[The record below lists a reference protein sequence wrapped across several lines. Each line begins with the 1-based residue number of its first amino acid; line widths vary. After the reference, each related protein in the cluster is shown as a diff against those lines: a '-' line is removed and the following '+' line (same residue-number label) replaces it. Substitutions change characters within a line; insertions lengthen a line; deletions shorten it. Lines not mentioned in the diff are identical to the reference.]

1 MGPIGAEKEDGGFS
15 VNFTRST
22 NYQHIE
28 GFADQDRKR
37 DELTHQLEQLWN
49 QDFQDLNSSEKVS
62 NSVEDERALH
72 VMEKSAKLVN
82 GHYQV
87 ALP

>member
-37 DELTHQLEQLWN
+37 DELTHQLERLWTH
-49 QDFQDLNSSEKVS
+49 DFQDLNSSEKVS
-62 NSVEDERALH
+62 RRW
-72 VMEKSAKLVN
+72 KSITCDGKKCKAGKWRLSSPVT
-82 GHYQV
+82 
-87 ALP
+87 LT